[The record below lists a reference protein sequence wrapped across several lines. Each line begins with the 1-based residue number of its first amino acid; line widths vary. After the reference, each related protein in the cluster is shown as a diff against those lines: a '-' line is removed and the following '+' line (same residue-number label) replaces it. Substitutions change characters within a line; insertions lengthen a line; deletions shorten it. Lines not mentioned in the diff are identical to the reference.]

1 MVIDVDGPE
10 GEAGLAKQKW
20 PESLHVV
27 ERFRRLPDGNMQ
39 YDVTVE
45 DPNVW
50 QTAWTIPTRTFQRRP
65 EENVAEFVCESRV
78 DYQRLFK
85 K

>member
-1 MVIDVDGPE
+1 MVEVLGDVVTRRIRRDV
-10 GEAGLAKQKW
+10 L
-20 PESLHVV
+20 LH
-27 ERFRRLPDGNMQ
+27 ERAQHVLRRQ
-39 YDVTVE
+39 ATVE

-50 QTAWTIPTRTFQRRP
+50 ETPWKIPPRTFQRRP
-65 EENVAEFVCESRV
+65 EENVTEFVCESSV